1 MANSDFTMFDPQ
13 FGQKLRVITE
23 DKKTHCIPTQ
33 YVGDIIE
40 DNKKLQNGDGNDTGG
55 KGKHRELLARIPLT
69 VFNEL
74 VAFHNLDLSH
84 QSEWKRLH
92 KILDDPDLR
101 HMRVSLSRAS

>member
-13 FGQKLRVITE
+13 FGQKLRVIT
-23 DKKTHCIPTQ
+23 
-33 YVGDIIE
+33 E